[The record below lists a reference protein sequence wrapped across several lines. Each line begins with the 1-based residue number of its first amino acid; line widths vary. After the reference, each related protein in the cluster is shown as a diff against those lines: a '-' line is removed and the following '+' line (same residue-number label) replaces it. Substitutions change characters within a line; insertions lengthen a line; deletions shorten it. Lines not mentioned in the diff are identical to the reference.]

1 MKKLTKII
9 GLKKTEFDMIINNHN
24 HEIENF
30 ISVRPARLIPVFKA
44 GEELSLTSI
53 FLSSLK
59 LIKEFRNSIFKEL
72 KFPKGGKNYFYTE
85 LSFPLSEFSDSRID
99 GLIINVSS
107 NTIKDAIVLEM
118 KSKANKLDKSQVE
131 RYMKIAKQFKI
142 NKAVTISN
150 EFVSDSKESPIHN
163 IKIPRNFHLY
173 HFSWTYLLTVAH
185 ILLFDNED
193 NIEDEDQIN
202 IMNEVVQYLE
212 HPNSGL
218 LGHTSMSSNWKEVCD
233 RIYNNEKLNK
243 SDKMLINAV
252 KSWHQEEKDLALL
265 LSRKLGSNI
274 KSTLKNTK
282 SIDSDIKKLLSTK
295 KLLGSLNIKG
305 AVSKLNIELN
315 FNKRSINFSVNL
327 IPPGDKQNNGK
338 VSSLMRQ
345 IAKCKKNETNLFE
358 EIKENIFIEPD
369 FKFIKTKHKYDL
381 ESIEKEDFRN
391 YNDIQNFKI
400 IFSKTLGTSFNKP
413 KNFVTSVEAYS
424 LKFYE
429 AFVQHLSNWKKP
441 PPKADNLN
449 N

>member
-1 MKKLTKII
+1 
-9 GLKKTEFDMIINNHN
+9 
-24 HEIENF
+24 
-30 ISVRPARLIPVFKA
+30 
-44 GEELSLTSI
+44 
-53 FLSSLK
+53 
-59 LIKEFRNSIFKEL
+59 
-72 KFPKGGKNYFYTE
+72 
-85 LSFPLSEFSDSRID
+85 
-99 GLIINVSS
+99 
-107 NTIKDAIVLEM
+107 
-118 KSKANKLDKSQVE
+118 
-131 RYMKIAKQFKI
+131 
-142 NKAVTISN
+142 
-150 EFVSDSKESPIHN
+150 
-163 IKIPRNFHLY
+163 
-173 HFSWTYLLTVAH
+173 
-185 ILLFDNED
+185 
-193 NIEDEDQIN
+193 
-202 IMNEVVQYLE
+202 MNEVVQDLE

-295 KLLGSLNIKG
+295 KLFGSLNIKG

-315 FNKRSINFSVNL
+315 FNKRSINFSVTL
-327 IPPGDKQNNGK
+327 TPPGDRKNNGK

-358 EIKENIFIEPD
+358 KIKENIFIEPD

-400 IFSKTLGTSFNKP
+400 IFSKPLGTSFNKP
-413 KNFVTSVEAYS
+413 KNFVTSIEGYS

-429 AFVQHLSNWKKP
+429 AFIQHLSNWKKP